1 MKARLTLQPGQDGTR
16 KLVEKYGD
24 RLLYVRY
31 RYDAIRKRRVKTVE
45 LIEEEVPWLPG
56 HGRLSRKTRVDIR
69 VTADER
75 GIQRQIRQAGGTWD
89 AHQKVWH
96 VTYETVM
103 ELGLEE
109 RIVVLAPPDR
119 NKHDESI

>member
-1 MKARLTLQPGQDGTR
+1 MKARLTLHPGQEGTK

-24 RLLYVRY
+24 QLLYVRY

-56 HGRLSRKTRVDIR
+56 QGRLSRKTLVALH

-75 GIQRQIRQAGGTWD
+75 QIQRRLRQVGGIWD

-96 VTYETVM
+96 VTYEMVVK
-103 ELGLEE
+103 LGLEE
-109 RIVVLAPPDR
+109 RIVVLE
-119 NKHDESI
+119 NTHENGNSQTI